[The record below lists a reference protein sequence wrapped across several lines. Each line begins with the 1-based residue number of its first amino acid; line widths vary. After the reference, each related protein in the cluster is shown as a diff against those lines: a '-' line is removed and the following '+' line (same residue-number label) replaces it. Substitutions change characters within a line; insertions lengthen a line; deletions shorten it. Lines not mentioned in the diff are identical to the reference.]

1 MSEQELEFI
10 ERNKDIIVDYMHR
23 DIYYIRLLKF
33 DYIMGI
39 IYFLQKENNN
49 LSKTINELKSKE
61 VK

>member
-10 ERNKDIIVDYMHR
+10 EKNKEIIVDYMHR

-49 LSKTINELKSKE
+49 LWEERK
-61 VK
+61 

>member
-10 ERNKDIIVDYMHR
+10 EKNKEIIVDYMHR

-49 LSKTINELKSKE
+49 LSNTINELKSKE